1 MKLNILAN
9 FFIYSVLVVNI
20 STLKAADGMPQFN
33 SATFP
38 SQLFWLVISF
48 SLLYLVVSFIIL
60 PRIRENIRLRSNK
73 ISNDLERAEGIKKDI
88 EKMKQEYDLNIVE
101 AKRKAQ
107 EIVKKA
113 LDKSNAEYVNNI
125 EVIKK
130 QIEKKYADT
139 EEKLSLYKK
148 DIEKDIINST
158 TSLTAS
164 IVGKILNKDVTIN
177 EIEKSL
183 KKSSSKEH

>member
-1 MKLNILAN
+1 
-9 FFIYSVLVVNI
+9 
-20 STLKAADGMPQFN
+20 
-33 SATFP
+33 
-38 SQLFWLVISF
+38 
-48 SLLYLVVSFIIL
+48 
-60 PRIRENIRLRSNK
+60 
-73 ISNDLERAEGIKKDI
+73 
-88 EKMKQEYDLNIVE
+88 MKQEYDLKIVE